1 MECMPSENE
10 LTAALMRL
18 CDGPDDHAR
27 LHMQARANHGHVVT
41 LDCDYDA
48 EGLTA
53 TFIEQAA
60 DAPKSQRILTTMR
73 ADTPSASAARRI
85 AYAYRDLIGTVGNP
99 PAVTVDLLEQRIVR
113 IAPIVLPE
121 SQLGIAP
128 PVRVAASAEDP
139 ARSNCTAQMHTRRR
153 TRPCCGS
160 MARQPTGFH
169 APRYGVSKTGMRP
182 TPWSTTPPGRST
194 TSSWMCCAHCASTR
208 CAVGCD
214 TMAHCAG
221 RTTGRAERTICYA
234 LMSACMHTTGV
245 D

>member
-139 ARSNCTAQMHTRRR
+139 CAFELHSADAHAAPNAALLRFHGTAANGFSCATIWRLEDGYASDAVVVYSAGPLNDLRVEVRCTLRV
-153 TRPCCGS
+153 
-160 MARQPTGFH
+160 
-169 APRYGVSKTGMRP
+169 Y
-182 TPWSTTPPGRST
+182 
-194 TSSWMCCAHCASTR
+194 
-208 CAVGCD
+208 AVRGW
-214 TMAHCAG
+214 
-221 RTTGRAERTICYA
+221 
-234 LMSACMHTTGV
+234 V
-245 D
+245 

>member
-60 DAPKSQRILTTMR
+60 DAPKSQRILTAMR

-85 AYAYRDLIGTVGNP
+85 AYAYQDLIGTVGNP
-99 PAVTVDLLEQRIVR
+99 PAVTIGLLKQRIAQA
-113 IAPIVLPE
+113 APIVLPE
-121 SQLGIAP
+121 SESGAAP
-128 PVRVAASAEDP
+128 PVRVEASTEDP
-139 ARSNCTAQMHTRRR
+139 CAFELHGTFEQRTADAHAAPNAALLRFHGAAADGFTCATMWRLEDGYASYAMVDYTAGPLDDILVDVLCTLR
-153 TRPCCGS
+153 
-160 MARQPTGFH
+160 F
-169 APRYGVSKTGMRP
+169 Y
-182 TPWSTTPPGRST
+182 
-194 TSSWMCCAHCASTR
+194 
-208 CAVGCD
+208 AVRGW
-214 TMAHCAG
+214 G
-221 RTTGRAERTICYA
+221 
-234 LMSACMHTTGV
+234 
-245 D
+245 

>member
-128 PVRVAASAEDP
+128 PGRVAASAEDP
-139 ARSNCTAQMHTRRR
+139 CAFELHSADAHAAPNAALLRFHGTAANGFSCATIWRLEDGYASYAMVDYTAGPLNDILVDVLCTLR
-153 TRPCCGS
+153 
-160 MARQPTGFH
+160 F
-169 APRYGVSKTGMRP
+169 Y
-182 TPWSTTPPGRST
+182 
-194 TSSWMCCAHCASTR
+194 
-208 CAVGCD
+208 AVRGW
-214 TMAHCAG
+214 
-221 RTTGRAERTICYA
+221 
-234 LMSACMHTTGV
+234 V
-245 D
+245 

>member
-60 DAPKSQRILTTMR
+60 DAPKSQRILTAMR

-85 AYAYRDLIGTVGNP
+85 AYAYQDLIGTVGNP
-99 PAVTVDLLEQRIVR
+99 PAVTVDLLEQRIAR

-139 ARSNCTAQMHTRRR
+139 CAFELHSADAHAAPNAALLRFHGTAANGFSCATMWRLEDGYASYAMVDYTAGPLNDILVDVLCTLR
-153 TRPCCGS
+153 
-160 MARQPTGFH
+160 F
-169 APRYGVSKTGMRP
+169 Y
-182 TPWSTTPPGRST
+182 
-194 TSSWMCCAHCASTR
+194 
-208 CAVGCD
+208 AV
-214 TMAHCAG
+214 
-221 RTTGRAERTICYA
+221 RTICYA

>member
-1 MECMPSENE
+1 MGCMPSENE

-99 PAVTVDLLEQRIVR
+99 PAVTVDLLEQRIAR

-139 ARSNCTAQMHTRRR
+139 CAFELHSADAHAAPNAALLRFH
-153 TRPCCGS
+153 G
-160 MARQPTGFH
+160 MA
-169 APRYGVSKTGMRP
+169 ANGVS
-182 TPWSTTPPGRST
+182 
-194 TSSWMCCAHCASTR
+194 CATMWRLEDGYASYAMVDYTAGPLDDILVDVLCTLR
-208 CAVGCD
+208 FYAVRGW
-214 TMAHCAG
+214 
-221 RTTGRAERTICYA
+221 
-234 LMSACMHTTGV
+234 V
-245 D
+245 

>member
-73 ADTPSASAARRI
+73 ADTPSASAARRSLR
-85 AYAYRDLIGTVGNP
+85 RD
-99 PAVTVDLLEQRIVR
+99 Q
-113 IAPIVLPE
+113 LPE
-121 SQLGIAP
+121 L
-128 PVRVAASAEDP
+128 R
-139 ARSNCTAQMHTRRR
+139 
-153 TRPCCGS
+153 
-160 MARQPTGFH
+160 
-169 APRYGVSKTGMRP
+169 
-182 TPWSTTPPGRST
+182 
-194 TSSWMCCAHCASTR
+194 TSSFYSPCRDC
-208 CAVGCD
+208 
-214 TMAHCAG
+214 
-221 RTTGRAERTICYA
+221 
-234 LMSACMHTTGV
+234 
-245 D
+245 

>member
-99 PAVTVDLLEQRIVR
+99 PAVIVDLLEQRIVR

-139 ARSNCTAQMHTRRR
+139 CAFELHSADAHAAPNAALLRFHGTAANGFSCATIWRFEDGYASYAMVDYTAGPLNDILVDVLCTLR
-153 TRPCCGS
+153 
-160 MARQPTGFH
+160 F
-169 APRYGVSKTGMRP
+169 Y
-182 TPWSTTPPGRST
+182 
-194 TSSWMCCAHCASTR
+194 
-208 CAVGCD
+208 AVRGW
-214 TMAHCAG
+214 
-221 RTTGRAERTICYA
+221 
-234 LMSACMHTTGV
+234 V
-245 D
+245 

>member
-99 PAVTVDLLEQRIVR
+99 PAVTVDLLEQRIAR

-139 ARSNCTAQMHTRRR
+139 CAFELHSADAHAAPNAALLRFHGTAANGFSCATIWRLEDGHASYAMVDYTAGPLNDILVDVLCTLRFYTVR
-153 TRPCCGS
+153 GW
-160 MARQPTGFH
+160 
-169 APRYGVSKTGMRP
+169 V
-182 TPWSTTPPGRST
+182 
-194 TSSWMCCAHCASTR
+194 
-208 CAVGCD
+208 
-214 TMAHCAG
+214 
-221 RTTGRAERTICYA
+221 
-234 LMSACMHTTGV
+234 
-245 D
+245 

>member
-60 DAPKSQRILTTMR
+60 DAPKSQRILTAMR

-85 AYAYRDLIGTVGNP
+85 AYAYQDLIGTVGNP
-99 PAVTVDLLEQRIVR
+99 PAVTVDLLEQRIAR
-113 IAPIVLPE
+113 ITPIVLPE

-139 ARSNCTAQMHTRRR
+139 CAFELHSADAHAAPNAALLRFHGTAANGFSCATMWRLEDGYASYAMVDYTAGPLRHPRGRAVHTALLRGARL
-153 TRPCCGS
+153 
-160 MARQPTGFH
+160 
-169 APRYGVSKTGMRP
+169 GV
-182 TPWSTTPPGRST
+182 TPWHIAPAAQP
-194 TSSWMCCAHCASTR
+194 
-208 CAVGCD
+208 
-214 TMAHCAG
+214 AG
-221 RTTGRAERTICYA
+221 RNEPSVT
-234 LMSACMHTTGV
+234 L
-245 D
+245 

>member
-60 DAPKSQRILTTMR
+60 DAPKSQRILTAMR

-85 AYAYRDLIGTVGNP
+85 AYAYQDLIGTVGNP
-99 PAVTVDLLEQRIVR
+99 PAVTVDLLEQRTADAHAAPNAALLRFHGTAANGFSCATMWRLEDGYASYAMVDYTAGPLNDILVDVLCTLRFYAVR
-113 IAPIVLPE
+113 GWA
-121 SQLGIAP
+121 
-128 PVRVAASAEDP
+128 
-139 ARSNCTAQMHTRRR
+139 
-153 TRPCCGS
+153 
-160 MARQPTGFH
+160 
-169 APRYGVSKTGMRP
+169 
-182 TPWSTTPPGRST
+182 
-194 TSSWMCCAHCASTR
+194 
-208 CAVGCD
+208 
-214 TMAHCAG
+214 
-221 RTTGRAERTICYA
+221 
-234 LMSACMHTTGV
+234 
-245 D
+245 

>member
-1 MECMPSENE
+1 MGCMPSENE

-99 PAVTVDLLEQRIVR
+99 PAVTVDLLEQRIAR

-128 PVRVAASAEDP
+128 PMRVAASAEDP
-139 ARSNCTAQMHTRRR
+139 CAFELHSADAHAAPNAALLRFHGTAANGFSCATIWRLEDGYASYAMVDYAAGPLNDILVDVLCTLR
-153 TRPCCGS
+153 
-160 MARQPTGFH
+160 F
-169 APRYGVSKTGMRP
+169 Y
-182 TPWSTTPPGRST
+182 
-194 TSSWMCCAHCASTR
+194 
-208 CAVGCD
+208 AVRGW
-214 TMAHCAG
+214 
-221 RTTGRAERTICYA
+221 
-234 LMSACMHTTGV
+234 V
-245 D
+245 

>member
-60 DAPKSQRILTTMR
+60 DAPKSQRILTAMR

-85 AYAYRDLIGTVGNP
+85 AYAYQDLIGTVGNP
-99 PAVTVDLLEQRIVR
+99 PAVTVDLLEQRIAR
-113 IAPIVLPE
+113 IAPLCCLNPSSE
-121 SQLGIAP
+121 SHRRCVWPRA
-128 PVRVAASAEDP
+128 RKTH

-169 APRYGVSKTGMRP
+169 APRCGVSKTGMRP
-182 TPWSTTPPGRST
+182 TPWSTTPLDRST
-194 TSSWMCCAHCASTR
+194 TSSWTCCAHCASTR
-208 CAVGCD
+208 CAVGRD

>member
-121 SQLGIAP
+121 PRRGFAP

-139 ARSNCTAQMHTRRR
+139 CAFELHSADAHAAPNAALLRFHGTAANGFSCATIWRLEDGYASDAMVDYTAGALNDILVDVLCTLR
-153 TRPCCGS
+153 
-160 MARQPTGFH
+160 F
-169 APRYGVSKTGMRP
+169 Y
-182 TPWSTTPPGRST
+182 
-194 TSSWMCCAHCASTR
+194 
-208 CAVGCD
+208 AVRGW
-214 TMAHCAG
+214 
-221 RTTGRAERTICYA
+221 
-234 LMSACMHTTGV
+234 V
-245 D
+245 

>member
-60 DAPKSQRILTTMR
+60 DAPKSQRILTAMR

-85 AYAYRDLIGTVGNP
+85 AYAYQDLIGTVGNP
-99 PAVTVDLLEQRIVR
+99 PAVTVDLLEQRIAR
-113 IAPIVLPE
+113 ITPIVLPE

-139 ARSNCTAQMHTRRR
+139 CAFELHGTFEQRTADAHAAPNAALLRFHGTAANGFSCATMWRLEDGYASYAMVDYTAGPLNDILVDVLCTLRV
-153 TRPCCGS
+153 
-160 MARQPTGFH
+160 
-169 APRYGVSKTGMRP
+169 Y
-182 TPWSTTPPGRST
+182 
-194 TSSWMCCAHCASTR
+194 
-208 CAVGCD
+208 AVRGW
-214 TMAHCAG
+214 A
-221 RTTGRAERTICYA
+221 
-234 LMSACMHTTGV
+234 
-245 D
+245 

>member
-60 DAPKSQRILTTMR
+60 DAPKSQRILTAMR

-85 AYAYRDLIGTVGNP
+85 AYAYQDLIGTVGNP
-99 PAVTVDLLEQRIVR
+99 PAVTVDLLEQRIAR

-139 ARSNCTAQMHTRRR
+139 CAFELHSADAHAAPNAALLRFHGTAANGFSCATMWRLEDGYASYAMVDYTAGPLNDILVDVLCTLR
-153 TRPCCGS
+153 
-160 MARQPTGFH
+160 F
-169 APRYGVSKTGMRP
+169 Y
-182 TPWSTTPPGRST
+182 
-194 TSSWMCCAHCASTR
+194 
-208 CAVGCD
+208 AVRG
-214 TMAHCAG
+214 
-221 RTTGRAERTICYA
+221 TICYA

>member
-85 AYAYRDLIGTVGNP
+85 AYAYRDLIGTVG
-99 PAVTVDLLEQRIVR
+99 Q
-113 IAPIVLPE
+113 
-121 SQLGIAP
+121 
-128 PVRVAASAEDP
+128 
-139 ARSNCTAQMHTRRR
+139 
-153 TRPCCGS
+153 
-160 MARQPTGFH
+160 
-169 APRYGVSKTGMRP
+169 
-182 TPWSTTPPGRST
+182 
-194 TSSWMCCAHCASTR
+194 
-208 CAVGCD
+208 
-214 TMAHCAG
+214 
-221 RTTGRAERTICYA
+221 
-234 LMSACMHTTGV
+234 SACR
-245 D
+245 DC

>member
-18 CDGPDDHAR
+18 CDDPDDHAR

-53 TFIEQAA
+53 TFIEQSA

-85 AYAYRDLIGTVGNP
+85 AYAYQDLISTVGNP
-99 PAVTVDLLEQRIVR
+99 PAVTVDLLEQRIAR

-121 SQLGIAP
+121 SQLGIAA

-139 ARSNCTAQMHTRRR
+139 CAFELHSADAHAAPNAALLRFHGTAANGFSCATMWRLEDGYASYAMVDYTAGSLNDILVDVLCTLR
-153 TRPCCGS
+153 
-160 MARQPTGFH
+160 F
-169 APRYGVSKTGMRP
+169 Y
-182 TPWSTTPPGRST
+182 
-194 TSSWMCCAHCASTR
+194 
-208 CAVGCD
+208 AVRGW
-214 TMAHCAG
+214 
-221 RTTGRAERTICYA
+221 
-234 LMSACMHTTGV
+234 V
-245 D
+245 

>member
-60 DAPKSQRILTTMR
+60 DAPKSQRILTAMR

-85 AYAYRDLIGTVGNP
+85 A
-99 PAVTVDLLEQRIVR
+99 R

-139 ARSNCTAQMHTRRR
+139 CAFELHSADAHAAPNAALLRFHGTAANGFSCATMWRLEDGYASYAMVDYTAGPLNDILVDVLCTLR
-153 TRPCCGS
+153 
-160 MARQPTGFH
+160 F
-169 APRYGVSKTGMRP
+169 Y
-182 TPWSTTPPGRST
+182 
-194 TSSWMCCAHCASTR
+194 
-208 CAVGCD
+208 AVRGW
-214 TMAHCAG
+214 A
-221 RTTGRAERTICYA
+221 
-234 LMSACMHTTGV
+234 
-245 D
+245 